1 MRSVLARLAK
11 TGGKGMIE
19 LKLEK
24 SDVDNLLEFFDIAIF
39 DYIKDLLNS
48 NELDNIEYLRSI
60 VKIHDELWRISDE
73 Q

>member
-1 MRSVLARLAK
+1 
-11 TGGKGMIE
+11 MIE

-24 SDVDNLLEFFDIAIF
+24 SDIDNLLEFFDIAIF
-39 DYIKDLLNS
+39 DYIKDLLNN

-60 VKIHDELWRISDE
+60 VKIHDELWRINNE

>member
-1 MRSVLARLAK
+1 
-11 TGGKGMIE
+11 MIE

>member
-1 MRSVLARLAK
+1 MV
-11 TGGKGMIE
+11 E

-39 DYIKDLLNS
+39 DYIKDLLNN

>member
-1 MRSVLARLAK
+1 
-11 TGGKGMIE
+11 MIE

-24 SDVDNLLEFFDIAIF
+24 NDVDNLLEFFDVAIF

-73 Q
+73 

>member
-1 MRSVLARLAK
+1 
-11 TGGKGMIE
+11 MIE

-24 SDVDNLLEFFDIAIF
+24 SDVDNLLEFFDVAIF
-39 DYIKDLLNS
+39 DYIKDLLNN

-73 Q
+73 